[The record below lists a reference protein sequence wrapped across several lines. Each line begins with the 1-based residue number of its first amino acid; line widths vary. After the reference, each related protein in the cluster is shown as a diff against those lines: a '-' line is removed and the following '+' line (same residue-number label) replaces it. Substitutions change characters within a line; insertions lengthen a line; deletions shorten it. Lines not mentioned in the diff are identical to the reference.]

1 MSIIGTALKKT
12 QKIRNTEIKK
22 QDTLKSLFPE
32 NVSLKKT
39 FGLKKFKTGWKRS
52 VYIRKALITAFWVIT
67 TIISISFLRG
77 LINVPKTSPS
87 LAQKL
92 ESKKEPAREK
102 LPAVT
107 GIMFSTERS
116 SAIINDILVFEGS
129 NITGFSVIKIF
140 PDRVKLSKNDK
151 EFILSLR

>member
-22 QDTLKSLFPE
+22 QGTLKSLFPE

-39 FGLKKFKTGWKRS
+39 FGLKEFKTGWKRS
-52 VYIRKALITAFWVIT
+52 IYIRKSLITAFWIIT
-67 TIISISFLRG
+67 TIISISFLRD
-77 LINVPKTSPS
+77 LISVPKTSPVPI
-87 LAQKL
+87 QTL
-92 ESKKEPAREK
+92 ESKIEPAREK
-102 LPAVT
+102 LPAIK
-107 GIMFSTERS
+107 GIMFSPERS

-140 PDRVKLSKNDK
+140 PDKVKLSKNDK
-151 EFILSLR
+151 EFILTLQ

>member
-22 QDTLKSLFPE
+22 QDTIKSLFPE

-52 VYIRKALITAFWVIT
+52 IYIRKSLITAFWVMTI
-67 TIISISFLRG
+67 IISISFLRG
-77 LINVPKTSPS
+77 LIIVHKTSPS
-87 LAQKL
+87 PSGKL

-102 LPAVT
+102 LPAIT
-107 GIMFSTERS
+107 GIMFSPERP

-129 NITGFSVIKIF
+129 NITGFSVLKIF

-151 EFILSLR
+151 EFILTLQ